1 MNYKSLQAKIIII
14 FSIPMLTLIY
24 FSYSFAISKYQQLEI
39 SKAHVI
45 AASATNILTNLI
57 HNLQSERG
65 LSAGY
70 LVSQS
75 LTLKEKLQRQ
85 YLRTD
90 LSYKNYLMYCQESK
104 NTQNLLEK
112 FLPLNPQQK
121 QKHIST
127 HFKNM
132 QNIRAKILN
141 RKLNLTIELEY
152 YSLINKELMQNIDIY
167 VSFLNDNQYI
177 NNSFSQLQNLK
188 EIMGLQ
194 RAYIFNNILKQDFSK
209 STLLNIQEL
218 EIKLNLTQENFQLLA
233 PSKAKSIYNTTIKE
247 KTRESLK
254 EMKNAFFQSSL
265 QKKEAQIWFNLSSF
279 YIDQLH
285 HISQLIIKNS
295 IINAKSSEADAKK
308 ALYIS
313 AASLIFSIIAYLFF
327 LYLINKLLNKEQKL
341 LEKLRVSSYIFDSHE
356 AMVLTSPKGVIIQVN
371 SAFSDITGYSEEE
384 ALGKSV
390 NLLKSFKH
398 SEEFYKNMWEQLRV
412 EGKWSDEIY
421 NKRKNGEIYLERL
434 SITAIKDDDGT
445 IINYIAHFLDISDL
459 KLAQET
465 AEHQADHDFLTGL
478 FNRKALMKRL
488 NEEYAKAKRHQF
500 THAFLFMDL
509 DYFKAV
515 NDTYGHAIGD
525 TLLLEVTNRVQDL
538 LRKEDIFSR
547 ISGDEF
553 TIIMLNLDNKRPT
566 AALQVKE
573 KCNKIIENLS
583 REFLIDDNS
592 INISASIG
600 IKIFPNKEESIE
612 DVISHADTAMYQAK
626 ANGKNRYTFFDKNIE
641 SKLKELARLE
651 EDLLSAIQ
659 NKEFLFYLQPKTDI
673 QTNSICGAEAL
684 VRWQHPSRGLLFP
697 GDFLE
702 VASKIGLIPSLTKQA
717 LESVCQFLQKHNEW
731 HGIVSINIHANEL
744 LSPEFESSV
753 LGIIKS
759 YSVNPEQI
767 ELEIL
772 EDDLIE
778 DIDKA
783 VEKIS
788 SLREHG
794 IKLSIDDF
802 GTGYSSIT
810 YLKRLPV
817 NHLKIDRSFT
827 QNLHEA
833 SNKKL
838 MKMMIS
844 MAKAFNLK
852 TVVEGVEDAEQL
864 EYISSCGADIYQG
877 FYCSPAVEQEE
888 FIALLDLP

>member
-14 FSIPMLTLIY
+14 FSIPMLALIY
-24 FSYSFAISKYQQLEI
+24 FSYSFAVSKYQQLEL
-39 SKAHVI
+39 SKAHVLS
-45 AASATNILTNLI
+45 ANATNTLTDLI

-70 LVSQS
+70 LVSQN
-75 LTLKEKLQRQ
+75 LILKKKLQTQ
-85 YLRTD
+85 YIRSD
-90 LSYKNYLMYCQESK
+90 LSYENYLKYCQKSQ
-104 NTQNLLEK
+104 TQQELLQK
-112 FLPLNPQQK
+112 FLPFNPQKK
-121 QKHIST
+121 QKHISA
-127 HFKNM
+127 HFKKI
-132 QNIRAKILN
+132 QEIREKVLN
-141 RKLNLTIELEY
+141 QKLNLHTELEY
-152 YSLINKELMQNIDIY
+152 YSLINKELMQNIDLY
-167 VSFLNDNQYI
+167 VSLLNGNQYI
-177 NNSFSQLQNLK
+177 NNSFSQLQNLQ
-188 EIMGLQ
+188 EIAGLQ
-194 RAYIFNNILKQDFSK
+194 RAYIFSNILKQNFSK
-209 STLLNIQEL
+209 STLLNVQEL
-218 EIKLNLTQENFQLLA
+218 ETKLNLTKENFQLLA
-233 PSKAKSIYNTTIKE
+233 PSKAKVIYNSILQQE
-247 KTRESLK
+247 TRDKLED
-254 EMKNAFFQSSL
+254 MKRKFFQSEL
-265 QKKEAQIWFNLSSF
+265 QKEKAQIWFTLSSL

-285 HISQLIIKNS
+285 HISQLILKNS
-295 IINAKSSEADAKK
+295 IITATNSEEDAKK
-308 ALYIS
+308 ILYLS
-313 AASLIFSIIAYLFF
+313 AASWIFSILAYLFF
-327 LYLINKLLNKEQKL
+327 LYIINKLLNKEKKL
-341 LEKLRVSSYIFDSHE
+341 LEKLRISSYIFDSHE
-356 AMVLTSPKGVIIQVN
+356 AMVLTSPKGLIIQVN
-371 SAFSDITGYSEEE
+371 GAFTSITGYSEEE
-384 ALGKSV
+384 AIGKSV

-398 SEEFYKNMWEQLRV
+398 SEDFYKNMWKRLKE

-434 SITAIKDDDGT
+434 SITAIKDDQGT
-445 IINYIAHFLDISDL
+445 LINYIAHFLDISDL
-459 KLAQET
+459 KKAQER

-488 NEEYAKAKRHQF
+488 HEESAKAQRHKF

-509 DYFKAV
+509 DHFKAV
-515 NDTYGHAIGD
+515 NDTYGHAMGD
-525 TLLLEVTNRVQDL
+525 KLLLEVTNRVQSL
-538 LRKEDIFSR
+538 LREEDIFSR

-573 KCNKIIENLS
+573 KCNTIIENLS
-583 REFLIDDNS
+583 KEFFIDENS

-641 SKLKELARLE
+641 VKLKELARLE
-651 EDLLSAIQ
+651 EELLKAIQ
-659 NKEFLFYLQPKTDI
+659 NKEFTFYLQPKIDI
-673 QTNSICGAEAL
+673 QTNTICGAEAL

-697 GDFLE
+697 NDFLE
-702 VASKIGLIPSLTKQA
+702 VASKMGLIPSLTKLA
-717 LESVCQFLQKHNEW
+717 LQSVCQFLHNYKDW
-731 HGIVSINIHANEL
+731 QGIVSININATEL
-744 LSPEFESSV
+744 LNPEFEASV
-753 LGIIKS
+753 LGIINS
-759 YSVNPEQI
+759 YSINPEHI

-783 VEKIS
+783 IEKIS
-788 SLREHG
+788 SLRQHG

-827 QNLHEA
+827 QNLHDA

-838 MKMMIS
+838 MKMMIN

-864 EYISSCGADIYQG
+864 EYINRCGADIYQG
-877 FYCSPAVEQEE
+877 FYCSPAVEKEK
-888 FIALLDLP
+888 FIEILNRA